1 MTPTVRVRLSSWLL
15 MIYTS
20 SSQPDCRLYGSV
32 VDERSRRATS
42 DMFTFKQ
49 TLQDLRRHPVRT
61 LLVSILIAVLM
72 VASAGIYAMSMDV
85 RHTISEIESTH
96 SINAYL
102 LAGLD
107 QTSIQTLLEQMQKD
121 EAVARAEYVSPADGL
136 KKLETQYP
144 QFASVFSDLTRNPIP
159 PLIRVYPV
167 SVQGITGLA
176 AELRSLAGVQT
187 VEYDEGSVQG
197 MANANVFVHSLLLYM
212 LEAVDKHVR
221 VGHPLHRAFV
231 ILHGLNASKRT
242 KLRSQAGDA
251 LHGDWI
257 DPDKRW
263 NRIACQVAKY
273 ACKLGILS
281 LKLLEAVCG
290 THVFRTGNGFVFL
303 HLLEKSLNGS
313 LIQAGQKVCVDG
325 VCALDLRDG
334 VAHVHGHC
342 IDASACDHQYSYQD

>member
-1 MTPTVRVRLSSWLL
+1 MTLTVGAPPSSWLP
-15 MIYTS
+15 MICTS
-20 SSQPDCRLYGSV
+20 SNQRGCRSCGSA

-42 DMFTFKQ
+42 DVFTFKQ
-49 TLQDLRRHPVRT
+49 TLRDLARHPVRT

-72 VASAGIYAMSMDV
+72 VASAGIYAMSINV
-85 RHTISEIESTH
+85 RNTISEIEKTH

-167 SVQGITGLA
+167 SVQGIAGLA
-176 AELRSLAGVQT
+176 ADLRSLAGVQT

-212 LEAVDKHVR
+212 LVLASFLFIAGFCLMAFSIINGKRKETAVLSV
-221 VGHPLHRAFV
+221 VGASNLQVLLSTPAHLVAVWALASVLFAVVLPSV
-231 ILHGLNASKRT
+231 IRYSTTQLKAS
-242 KLRSQAGDA
+242 S
-251 LHGDWI
+251 
-257 DPDKRW
+257 
-263 NRIACQVAKY
+263 VSY
-273 ACKLGILS
+273 
-281 LKLLEAVCG
+281 
-290 THVFRTGNGFVFL
+290 THLTL
-303 HLLEKSLNGS
+303 PT
-313 LIQAGQKVCVDG
+313 I
-325 VCALDLRDG
+325 
-334 VAHVHGHC
+334 
-342 IDASACDHQYSYQD
+342 YSV